1 MKTDHFRQT
10 HDELLQLAG
19 EISKLLTPAEL
30 QKDAAKVRSLLS
42 RLAGK
47 LSVHLQMEDKSLFP
61 SIEAYGD
68 ARLNSMLK
76 RFVEEMGGL
85 KDAFTKYTNKW
96 ANPDHIKNNA
106 VEFINETKSVF
117 NALAKRIEKENREL
131 YKLIDELA
139 VGK

>member
-1 MKTDHFRQT
+1 MKTDNFRQT

-19 EISKLLTPAEL
+19 EISKLLTPAEI

-47 LSVHLQMEDKSLFP
+47 LAVHLHMEDNALFP
-61 SIEAYGD
+61 TIEKYDD

-76 RFVEEMGGL
+76 KFVNEMGGL
-85 KDAFTKYTNKW
+85 KDAFNKYTNKW
-96 ANPDHIKNNA
+96 ADPDHIKSNA
-106 VEFINETKSVF
+106 MEFINETRSIF
-117 NALAKRIEKENREL
+117 NALAKRIKKENTEL
-131 YKLIDELA
+131 YKLIDELV

>member
-30 QKDAAKVRSLLS
+30 RKDATKARSLLS
-42 RLAGK
+42 KLAGK
-47 LSVHLQMEDKSLFP
+47 LSVHLQMEDNSLFP
-61 SIEAYGD
+61 SIEKYND

-76 RFVEEMGGL
+76 VFVNEMGGL

-106 VEFINETKSVF
+106 VEFINETKSIF
-117 NALAKRIEKENREL
+117 NALAKRIKQENTEL

>member
-1 MKTDHFRQT
+1 MQTVHFRQA
-10 HDELLQLAG
+10 HDDLLQIAG
-19 EISKLLTPAEL
+19 EISKLLTPAGI
-30 QKDAAKVRSLLS
+30 QNDAAKVRSLLS

-47 LSVHLQMEDKSLFP
+47 LFVHLQMEDKSLFP
-61 SIEAYGD
+61 SIEKYND

-76 RFVEEMGGL
+76 VFVNDMGGL
-85 KDAFTKYTNKW
+85 KDAFNKYTNKW

-106 VEFINETKSVF
+106 VEFINETKSIF
-117 NALAKRIEKENREL
+117 SALTKRIEKENREL